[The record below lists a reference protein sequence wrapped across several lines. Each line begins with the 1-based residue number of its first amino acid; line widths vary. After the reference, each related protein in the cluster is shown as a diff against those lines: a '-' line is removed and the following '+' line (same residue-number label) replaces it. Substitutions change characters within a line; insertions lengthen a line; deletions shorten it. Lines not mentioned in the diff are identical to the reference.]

1 MSDPPGVF
9 GCEPLN
15 EAWCDPEL
23 GLETRSVGRHWSDC
37 FRFALWEDQFGFI
50 GATGT

>member
-9 GCEPLN
+9 GCEPLS